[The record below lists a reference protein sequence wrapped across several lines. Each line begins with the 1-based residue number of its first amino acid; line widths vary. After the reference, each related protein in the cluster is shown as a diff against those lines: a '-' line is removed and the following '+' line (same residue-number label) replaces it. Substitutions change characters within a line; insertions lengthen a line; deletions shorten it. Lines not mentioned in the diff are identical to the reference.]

1 MSYFSGGMSLPLP
14 SRADRKVPAASK
26 GHCTAHT
33 VLGEAQ
39 GAIVQ
44 AESWLE
50 LCFLILL
57 NADEDVALLE
67 EQQRFIYGTGTKPPE
82 HIFDVVATL
91 QDGYRIAYTIK
102 PVVRLRGDSLSGR
115 VFLEKMGK
123 IAWHVE
129 QQGFADT
136 VQLLTDA
143 DIDQVDLRNA
153 QMFAAVREADPEA
166 DLVANCVL
174 EALPDGGCRTLR
186 DLTLETGMAARG
198 YRALIRQMRRGFARQ
213 VGRGVIGPKTDV
225 MRNYLTAP
233 VVYGSR

>member
-1 MSYFSGGMSLPLP
+1 MSYISGGMSLPQP
-14 SRADRKVPAASK
+14 SCADRNVPAASK
-26 GHCTAHT
+26 GHCTAHA
-33 VLGEAQ
+33 VLGENQ
-39 GAIVQ
+39 GTVVQ

-50 LCFLILL
+50 LCLLILL

-67 EQQRFIYGTGTKPPE
+67 EQQRFIYGGGTRPPE

-102 PVVRLRGDSLSGR
+102 PEARLSPDSESGR

-129 QQGFADT
+129 QQGFADS

-143 DIDQVDLRNA
+143 DLNQVDLRNA
-153 QMFAAVREADPEA
+153 RMFAAVREADPEA
-166 DLVANCVL
+166 DLVASRVL

-213 VGRGVIGPKTDV
+213 VGRGVIGPKTHV
-225 MRNYLTAP
+225 MRNYRAATVA
-233 VVYGSR
+233 YGSR